1 MRFKDKLSALR
12 KQHSMTQMEL
22 AEKLGI
28 SRQAI
33 SKWERGVAEPST
45 ENLVS
50 IGKLFNV
57 PVDTLVDENLQLQ
70 QISSIQVAV
79 AEKPGGFARDRKFN
93 CRKIWVAVL
102 SVCILLSA
110 IASIIVIYSA
120 AFKKPEDGS
129 IQMEDLHGEE
139 IDSLKVNDWS
149 DGWTIIDDDK

>member
-1 MRFKDKLSALR
+1 MRFKDKLSVLR

-70 QISSIQVAV
+70 QISSTQVAV
-79 AEKPGGFARDRKFN
+79 AEKPDGLARDRKFN

-120 AFKKPEDGS
+120 AFKKPEDDS

-139 IDSLKVNDWS
+139 VDSLKVNDWS